1 MSQENEVIIDL
12 NDFTGN
18 NADSVIISPAAKI
31 FSREDVDLSDLRNVS
46 VTNTEETI
54 TENPDETPNL
64 ESLRSNDITEQLL
77 KIDTEE
83 STEVKGKSK
92 DSFVSY
98 LKNKIESQEFVTFD
112 DYDEKVPL
120 DEYLSS
126 LPLKELQT
134 LADENL
140 KYKEQS
146 IQEKIAADFIESLP
160 EELKI
165 AAEYWQQGGEDF
177 KGLFQALG
185 HVREIQE
192 LDPTVDSD
200 QKEIVRQ
207 YFRNVGDLTEDEIEA
222 QVEEWDDM
230 SLLKKKAEML
240 KPKLDNMKK
249 QMVEQRKKEAE
260 LQNVR
265 KQEAQR
271 KYVDSV
277 YEALKSD
284 NLNGV
289 PVDVKK
295 REALYRSLVNAEY
308 TSISGGNT
316 NKLGHLLEKY
326 QVTEPNYTKIAKVL
340 WLLEDEEGYEKA
352 LLQKGASIKAEEIA
366 KKLKTVQSDKSS
378 SNSSY
383 GESKESVRKVIPKAA
398 KEIFK
403 R

>member
-1 MSQENEVIIDL
+1 MSQENEVVIDL

-54 TENPDETPNL
+54 TENTDETPNL

-83 STEVKGKSK
+83 PTELKGKSK

-146 IQEKIAADFIESLP
+146 IQEKITTDFIESLP

-200 QKEIVRQ
+200 QKEIVRE

-249 QMVEQRKKEAE
+249 QIVEQRRKEAE
-260 LQNVR
+260 FQNVR
-265 KQEAQR
+265 KQEAQK

-352 LLQKGASIKAEEIA
+352 LLQKGASAKAEEIA

-383 GESKESVRKVIPKAA
+383 GESKEPVRKVIPKAA